1 MTAHSCSLAV
11 PELSLS
17 PSRFLA
23 DIGNLIDGHLWLKME
38 YAENTG
44 QVEQVEAEDLQP
56 SAGEIRV
63 KDSNLSASAS
73 NHVPA
78 SELGGQSLLLQTLQD
93 DADSN
98 DRSERAVNPEVHLLP
113 EKAPSGEEAPP
124 VTDVPSRLTISY
136 SNGDSIAAPDFGA
149 DCSVH
154 SASFHAGQMDTT
166 LPRYESHQHTSP
178 LMGHSEPVQS
188 TAQQDE
194 PDEEIP
200 RIQAYA
206 KLEFEDGEFYMNTYS
221 VELGRDLEAARLAYE
236 WEQDNSQFAHLKRR
250 RTSTSSDEAS
260 QVSINTVREEE
271 RHNGRTV
278 ISDTGGILGPDAKE
292 SHIHKKP
299 RLSQSKSVTPSSPRP
314 SRNGSIEIQGAPRAG
329 ESSAMA
335 SLIDASTLP
344 QADPEVCP
352 LIRIHPPT
360 TEGSGPA
367 NHRGISRR
375 HVKIAFNF
383 EKHVFELM
391 ILGRNGAF
399 VEEVYHKEG
408 ETIALKN
415 GSLIQIGGVRVR
427 FLLPDMSAGED
438 NAAAADPFSNSPVES
453 PVNLGFLNK
462 QRLERELNKHGFT
475 LNSSPYESSF
485 VYSSSEEN
493 EPRGRQGEDD
503 EAEGTEVEGEEAKDD
518 EDDED
523 GAHMGGTQ
531 ASSEPEELEAKPSS
545 KSRRAKQNGKIK
557 TTVKQAKKSG
567 AKPSTKTAT
576 QAEDPSNSALVPEPT
591 APVVKRKGPGRPPKN
606 GIMSKREQKLLAKQ
620 AQEAAKATEQ
630 PPSGEKVVDG
640 NQDDTLAPPVPT
652 KRKYTKRKM
661 KDPHP
666 QPGQDQGGENAD
678 HPHPR
683 SPKQASEAQQKPPK
697 EKKSA
702 RPPRTPSPVIDPATL
717 SKEQLQ
723 RPNASYL
730 QILHEVLSE
739 APSEG
744 LGLPRIYT
752 AIQYKYPY
760 FKYVTAT
767 DGWQSSVR
775 HNLSQHDIFKR
786 TKREGKG
793 WLWAVNPDVPF
804 EKEKKRRA
812 ASPPRSVQHAS
823 HHPQMMVLPENY
835 PPPHMIH
842 GANQFP
848 PPYSMPGHHEYPQ
861 PTIMQRPYHYPG
873 VSIPNGHSVHNDI
886 YPQYKPVG
894 PMPFPPPGSSY
905 QGVGPNGLP
914 SSFLNHV
921 ADTSSTYE
929 SPYQSTAPVRPPD
942 PPAQRPASEATLVN
956 GFDGAHD
963 PQTVDSAA
971 PAPPRPPRAASETV
985 TTQLNGPSPSPA
997 PQTQPLGSALALTS
1011 NPSLEIT
1018 QAIEQ
1023 FKTNLINSMKDHQH
1037 GEALVNSAIH
1047 RVLGH
1052 QTSSSLPGNEEDPQE
1067 KTIMQ
1072 VFSRMLDD
1080 LKKRS
1085 SQLQQPQP
1093 SQPPPSEPP
1102 NSQPQSGHVPVP
1114 AAISSSSSSSA
1125 PPQRQ
1130 QQAPQPATEQQ
1141 AIPAPESKD

>member
-1 MTAHSCSLAV
+1 M
-11 PELSLS
+11 
-17 PSRFLA
+17 
-23 DIGNLIDGHLWLKME
+23 
-38 YAENTG
+38 G
-44 QVEQVEAEDLQP
+44 QVKQVESEGLQP
-56 SAGEIRV
+56 SAGEIQA
-63 KDSNLSASAS
+63 KDFNLSASVP
-73 NHVPA
+73 NHIPA
-78 SELGGQSLLLQTLQD
+78 SEIGAQNLLLQTVKN

-98 DRSERAVNPEVHLLP
+98 DPSERAVNPEMHLLP
-113 EKAPSGEEAPP
+113 EKAPSGEEATS

-136 SNGDSIAAPDFGA
+136 SNGDSIAAPNFGA

-166 LPRYESHQHTSP
+166 LPRYKSHQYTSP

-194 PDEEIP
+194 QDEEIP

-221 VELGRDLEAARLAYE
+221 VELGRDLEAARIAYE
-236 WEQDNSQFAHLKRR
+236 WEQDNSQFTHLKRR

-260 QVSINTVREEE
+260 QASINTVREDE

-278 ISDTGGILGPDAKE
+278 ISDTGGILGPDAQE

-299 RLSQSKSVTPSSPRP
+299 RLSKSKSATPSSPQR
-314 SRNGSIEIQGAPRAG
+314 SRDGSMDLQNAPRAG
-329 ESSAMA
+329 QSPAMA

-360 TEGSGPA
+360 TGGGGPA

-383 EKHVFELM
+383 EKHVFELT

-408 ETIALKN
+408 ETIALKT

-438 NAAAADPFSNSPVES
+438 NAAAADPFSNSPVDS
-453 PVNLGFLNK
+453 AVNLGFLNK

-475 LNSSPYESSF
+475 LDSSTYESSF

-493 EPRGRQGEDD
+493 EPRGHQGEDE
-503 EAEGTEVEGEEAKDD
+503 EAEGTEVEREEA

-523 GAHMGGTQ
+523 GAHIGDSQ
-531 ASSEPEELEAKPSS
+531 AEISSEPEELEAKPSP
-545 KSRRAKQNGKIK
+545 KSRRAKQNGKAK
-557 TTVKQAKKSG
+557 TTVKQAKKGG
-567 AKPSTKTAT
+567 AKPATKATT
-576 QAEDPSNSALVPEPT
+576 QAEDLPNSALVPEPT
-591 APVVKRKGPGRPPKN
+591 APVFKRKGPGRPPKN

-620 AQEAAKATEQ
+620 AQEAAKATE
-630 PPSGEKVVDG
+630 PSPSGEKVVDG
-640 NQDDTLAPPVPT
+640 NQDETLAPPVPT
-652 KRKYTKRKM
+652 KRKYTKRKT
-661 KDPHP
+661 KDPHL
-666 QPGQDQGGENAD
+666 QPGQDPGGENAE

-683 SPKQASEAQQKPPK
+683 SPRQASEAQQKPPK

-717 SKEQLQ
+717 SKEELQ

-744 LGLPRIYT
+744 MGLPRIYS
-752 AIQYKYPY
+752 AIHNKYKY
-760 FKYVTAT
+760 FKYGTAT

-793 WLWAVNPDVPF
+793 WLWALNPDVPF

-823 HHPQMMVLPENY
+823 HHPQMMVMPEGY
-835 PPPHMIH
+835 PPPQMMHT
-842 GANQFP
+842 ANHFP
-848 PPYSMPGHHEYPQ
+848 PPYPMPGHHEYPQ
-861 PTIMQRPYHYPG
+861 TTTMQRPYHYPG
-873 VSIPNGHSVHNDI
+873 VSIPNGHSVHNDV
-886 YPQYKPVG
+886 YHQYKPVG
-894 PMPFPPPGSSY
+894 QMPFPPPGSSY
-905 QGVGPNGLP
+905 QAVGPNGVS

-929 SPYQSTAPVRPPD
+929 SPYQSTVPVRPPD
-942 PPAQRPASEATLVN
+942 PPIQQPASEATLVN

-963 PQTVDSAA
+963 AQTVNPAA
-971 PAPPRPPRAASETV
+971 PPPRAASETV

-997 PQTQPLGSALALTS
+997 PQTQPLGSALALAS
-1011 NPSLEIT
+1011 NPSPEIT

-1023 FKTNLINSMKDHQH
+1023 FKTNLVNSMKDHQH

-1067 KTIMQ
+1067 NTIMQ

-1080 LKKRS
+1080 LKKKS

-1093 SQPPPSEPP
+1093 SQHPPSEPP
-1102 NSQPQSGHVPVP
+1102 NSQPQSGHVPAP
-1114 AAISSSSSSSA
+1114 AAISSSSSSA
-1125 PPQRQ
+1125 TLERQ
-1130 QQAPQPATEQQ
+1130 QHAQQPVTEQQ
-1141 AIPAPESKD
+1141 AISAFESKD